1 MHSITGFGGL
11 CASADTGAC
20 AVAKMKMD
28 NICNIMD
35 LNLFDIKDRVA
46 VMTGACGVLGTTI
59 VKYFASQGVKMV
71 LLDLERASELGEK
84 IVSEIKADGGEACFL
99 ATDVLD
105 KAVLED
111 NFNRIMSMYG
121 GIDILLNAAGG
132 NMASAT
138 VPPDKSIFDLDV
150 EAVKKVTELN
160 LFGTIIPTMVF
171 AKAMVEKKKGS
182 IINFASES
190 ALRPLTRVA
199 GYGVAKAAVANWT
212 KWLCAELATKF
223 GEGLRVNAI
232 APGFLLTNQN
242 RTLLTNPDG
251 SLTPRSHTIL
261 AHTPIGRFL
270 EPEELLGTLHWLASD
285 ASKAVTGTVAVVDGG
300 FDAFSI

>member
-1 MHSITGFGGL
+1 M
-11 CASADTGAC
+11 
-20 AVAKMKMD
+20 
-28 NICNIMD
+28 
-35 LNLFDIKDRVA
+35 
-46 VMTGACGVLGTTI
+46 
-59 VKYFASQGVKMV
+59 
-71 LLDLERASELGEK
+71 ER
-84 IVSEIKADGGEACFL
+84 
-99 ATDVLD
+99 
-105 KAVLED
+105 
-111 NFNRIMSMYG
+111 YG
-121 GIDILLNAAGG
+121 RIDILLNAAGG

-138 VPPDKSIFDLDV
+138 VPPEKTIFDLDV
-150 EAVKKVTELN
+150 DAVKKVTELN

-171 AKAMVEKKKGS
+171 AKAMAEQKSGS

-199 GYGVAKAAVANWT
+199 GYGVAKAAVAA
-212 KWLCAELATKF
+212 KEL
-223 GEGLRVNAI
+223 GRRGIRVNAI

-261 AHTPIGRFL
+261 AHTPINRFL